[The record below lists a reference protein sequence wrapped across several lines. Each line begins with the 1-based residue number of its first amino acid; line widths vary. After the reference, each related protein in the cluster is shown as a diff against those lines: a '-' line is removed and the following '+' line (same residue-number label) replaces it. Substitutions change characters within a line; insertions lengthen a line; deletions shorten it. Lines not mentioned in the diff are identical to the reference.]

1 MAKGS
6 LGVFGHKN
14 PKGYSIYD
22 DPRFPPLGVAGACTP
37 QRSMGGGVNVNDF
50 LHCSIDCAV
59 AACLRHQLRHRET
72 IEPYKQRDAVDIK
85 SAGLRG

>member
-1 MAKGS
+1 MAKGV

-22 DPRFPPLGVAGACTP
+22 DPRFPPLGVAGGCTL
-37 QRSMGGGVNVNDF
+37 QRSMGGWVNVNDF

-59 AACLRHQLRHRET
+59 AACLRHRLRHRKA
-72 IEPYKQRDAVDIK
+72 IEPYRAGVPVDIK
-85 SAGLRG
+85 STALKS

>member
-22 DPRFPPLGVAGACTP
+22 DPRFPPLGVAGACTL
-37 QRSMGGGVNVNDF
+37 RCSMGGGVNVNDF

-72 IEPYKQRDAVDIK
+72 KGPYRAGVPVDIK
-85 SAGLRG
+85 STGLKG